1 MSTEIRAL
9 FADVIYDAL
18 INGKDY
24 DDELLSIYDDWF
36 SENENDKDTW
46 NRICNDIEY
55 RINTIILGDTFKEE
69 KYQ

>member
-1 MSTEIRAL
+1 MSNEIRAL

-55 RINTIILGDTFKEE
+55 RINTIILGDTF
-69 KYQ
+69 

>member
-55 RINTIILGDTFKEE
+55 RINTIILGDTF
-69 KYQ
+69 

>member
-1 MSTEIRAL
+1 MSNEIRAL

-46 NRICNDIEY
+46 NHICNDIEY
-55 RINTIILGDTFKEE
+55 RINTIILGDTF
-69 KYQ
+69 